1 MSTSSSPQILDAIID
16 SWWRSH
22 AKAASG
28 PSFASDREAE
38 KLVRENLFAF
48 LLAASI
54 DRGGN
59 AFALWNIPCR
69 LKQEWGHLDP
79 ERIQVMAP
87 EVLAAD
93 PVIAHAP
100 SQVSRYQLAKTI
112 ISLAQVVQTQ
122 YGGSPERMLEGS
134 VSDIMDSLQRVF
146 GIGPN
151 IARMIIILRILYF
164 ELEPERR
171 GRLLPKLDVHV
182 QRVLERAGLVSAATD
197 ESVGQLLADRSMRD
211 IAVIDQACWDIG
223 RRHCRPNDPKCE
235 QCPVARCCP
244 KIGIASSKSE
254 LGSEVARKRRRA
266 RQRNGPTFVFTYAL
280 PPGMTVEEAR
290 ERCVEA
296 ISALLAEAPSR
307 RNDDGISP

>member
-1 MSTSSSPQILDAIID
+1 MSSSSPRQILDAIID
-16 SWWRSH
+16 SWWGSRPQ
-22 AKAASG
+22 ATSG
-28 PSFASDREAE
+28 PSFASDPEAD
-38 KLVRENLFAF
+38 KLVKENLFAF

-59 AFALWNIPCR
+59 AFALWNIPYR

-79 ERIQVMAP
+79 DRIQVLAP

-100 SQVSRYQLAKTI
+100 SQISRYQLANTI

-134 VSDIMDSLQRVF
+134 VSDIMDSVQRVF

-151 IARMIIILRILYF
+151 IARMIIIQRILYF
-164 ELEPERR
+164 GLEPERR

-182 QRVLERAGLVSAATD
+182 QRVLGCAGLVSAATD

-211 IAVIDQACWDIG
+211 VAVIDQACWDIG
-223 RRHCRPNDPKCE
+223 RRYCRPNNPKCE
-235 QCPVARCCP
+235 QCPLAHCCP
-244 KIGIASSKSE
+244 KIGVASSE
-254 LGSEVARKRRRA
+254 NGRGPGAEREPRQARKRNR
-266 RQRNGPTFVFTYAL
+266 PTFVITTCL
-280 PPGMTVEEAR
+280 PPGVTPEEAR
-290 ERCVEA
+290 KRCVD
-296 ISALLAEAPSR
+296 ALAAALAEARAR
-307 RNDDGISP
+307 RSDDGASP